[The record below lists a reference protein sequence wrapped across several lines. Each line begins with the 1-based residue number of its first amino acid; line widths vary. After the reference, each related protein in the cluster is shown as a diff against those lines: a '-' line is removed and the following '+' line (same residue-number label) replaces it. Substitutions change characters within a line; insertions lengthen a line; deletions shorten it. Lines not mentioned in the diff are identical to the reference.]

1 MKNLGYQ
8 LLKKYVKAALYLYYG
23 RIEVHGLK
31 NVPEEGPVLFLP
43 NHQNALLDVL
53 LIVVDC
59 NRKPFFLTRSD
70 VFTRPVLKRF
80 FSFLLMIPI
89 YRIRDGRKSLV
100 KNEVI
105 FDQCAT
111 LFKEGHAIVMFPE
124 ANHNLK
130 RRVRNLSKG
139 FTRILFNAIE
149 KEPAQKINIVP
160 VGLNYRKAR
169 TFPDKVSLY
178 YGESILVN
186 DLYTVDDKPA
196 STMAVKEAVSNRLK
210 RLTTHIEEEDRYE
223 EILTQL
229 ERAGIDFL
237 DPQEANNAQKSLD
250 SLNLNTKEDKTSIGL
265 LKLLFTVVNF
275 PVIALWRFWA
285 KPKVWEIEFMSTL
298 RFAFAMISYPVYY
311 LFLLFMVASLFSYKV
326 AFITI
331 AFLFVFNWTYVR
343 LGSK

>member
-1 MKNLGYQ
+1 MKKLGYR
-8 LLKKYVKAALYLYYG
+8 LLKRYIKAALYLYYG
-23 RIEVHGLK
+23 KIEVHGLK

-59 NRKPFFLTRSD
+59 KRKPFFLTRSD

-111 LFKEGHAIVMFPE
+111 LFKDGHAIVMFPE

-149 KEPAQKINIVP
+149 KEGTQDIKIVP
-160 VGLNYRKAR
+160 VGLNYRKAQV
-169 TFPDKVSLY
+169 FPDEVSLY
-178 YGESILVN
+178 YGEPILVN
-186 DLYTVDDKPA
+186 DLYTVDDKPT
-196 STMAVKEAVSNRLK
+196 STVVVKEAVSNQLK
-210 RLTTHIEEEDRYE
+210 WLTTHIEEEDRYD
-223 EILTQL
+223 EIHTHL

-237 DPQEANNAQKSLD
+237 DPQVANDAQKSLD
-250 SLNLNTKEDKTSIGL
+250 GLNLNTKENKTAIGP

-311 LFLLFMVASLFSYKV
+311 LLLLLAVALLFNFTVSL
-326 AFITI
+326 ITI
-331 AFLFVFNWTYVR
+331 VLLFVFNWAYVR
-343 LGSK
+343 LGNT